1 MQRSQEECIMASLA
15 DEALMDEIRN
25 GRADALTILF
35 ERYYGLVFAIVQRI
49 LRDRGEAEDLT
60 QEVFLEIY
68 RKARLYN
75 PCKGSVKVWL
85 LQYTYHRSF
94 NRRKY
99 LARRGFYRAS
109 QIPGRRQLEL
119 SANPRECDFIYRI
132 DCRNFLRNGMQ
143 RLNDTER
150 KIVELVL
157 LHGWTLREASVHVQQ
172 SYVNSR
178 NIYYRAIR
186 KLKAA
191 N

>member
-15 DEALMDEIRN
+15 DEALMDAIRN

-119 SANPRECDFIYRI
+119 SANPRECDFIYRSI
-132 DCRNFLRNGMQ
+132 AETSYGMAC
-143 RLNDTER
+143 
-150 KIVELVL
+150 K
-157 LHGWTLREASVHVQQ
+157 G
-172 SYVNSR
+172 
-178 NIYYRAIR
+178 
-186 KLKAA
+186 
-191 N
+191 